1 MEPSIAAM
9 VVPSLTTHTRRVM
22 GMAMPMS
29 VRGTS
34 RCAAHIGAAPLS
46 SSPFTVAP
54 SAVRTPSGLTAKG
67 VGSEAESEAESE
79 SLSRTERVEVVEVE
93 PAVRERLPSAE
104 GSGEAS
110 GAVVCVV

>member
-1 MEPSIAAM
+1 
-9 VVPSLTTHTRRVM
+9 
-22 GMAMPMS
+22 MPMS

-34 RCAAHIGAAPLS
+34 RWAAHTGAAPLS

-79 SLSRTERVEVVEVE
+79 SLSRTERAEVVGAVELAEVVEVE
-93 PAVRERLPSAE
+93 PAAGERLPSAE